1 MSEQTSGMPTT
12 GEILSYAANVD
23 NASDMGILKSK
34 DNNKPDKPEK
44 QFNNQGQGKGAVHL
58 TTPEGNK
65 VLVNPNKVMVKTPD
79 GRIIQ
84 VKDNKTG
91 IQVSGKGSKRFNDG
105 SLGNAPNP
113 IPNPNSLVAEIIAF
127 VNNLLKIFD
136 REGGS

>member
-23 NASDMGILKSK
+23 NASDMGILKSAN
-34 DNNKPDKPEK
+34 NNKPDKPDKPPK
-44 QFNNQGQGKGAVHL
+44 QLNNQGQGATHL
-58 TTPEGNK
+58 MVDGNK
-65 VLVNPNKVMVKTPD
+65 VLVNKNKLMVKTPD
-79 GRIIQ
+79 GKIVQ
-84 VKDNKTG
+84 VKDNKSG
-91 IQVSGKGSKRFNDG
+91 IQVSGKGSKKFNDG

-113 IPNPNSLVAEIIAF
+113 IPNPNTIVAEIIAF